1 MPNMCHLHQRDQ
13 YHNVFSSMMKRSV
26 GSSHEVKHMCFKS
39 FTDIVKQFLTFFMVQ
54 PVCCNL
60 ILIMGQMKPLTFC
73 PINLRC
79 SFWLNKI

>member
-13 YHNVFSSMMKRSV
+13 YRNVFSSMMKRSV
-26 GSSHEVKHMCFKS
+26 GSHEVKHVCFKS
-39 FTDIVKQFLTFFMVQ
+39 LTDIVKQFITFFMVQ

-60 ILIMGQMKPLTFC
+60 NFNNGSMKPLTFC

-79 SFWLNKI
+79 